1 MKKALRFSLYLLTV
15 VAVFT
20 ACRKEDN
27 SKLPGLVRFP
37 LPKIT
42 KVAGSSQNIS
52 AADPGAFNA
61 KYTVDLYFPE
71 DTGPQKFD
79 IVVIKNGNKG
89 VVKSLQENVATFPTE
104 LSLTASQLTTLFGA
118 PIVAGDT
125 YDISA
130 DVTLADGTKYEAFPV
145 TGNAYASGIAAQ
157 PGASTQIRYTA
168 N

>member
-1 MKKALRFSLYLLTV
+1 MKKALILPLYLL
-15 VAVFT
+15 AFAAIFS

-27 SKLPGLVRFP
+27 SKLPGLIAFP
-37 LPKIT
+37 IPVFA

-52 AADPGAFNA
+52 AANPASFNGRFS
-61 KYTVDLYFPE
+61 VGLYFP
-71 DTGPQKFD
+71 TTPPPQKYD

-89 VVKSLQENVATFPTE
+89 VVKTIQPDVTTFPTE
-104 LSLTASQLTTLFGA
+104 IPLTAAQLEGLFGA

-130 DVTLADGTKYEAFPV
+130 DVTTSDGSKFEAFPA
-145 TGNAYASGIAAQ
+145 TGNPYASGIAAQ
-157 PGASTQIRYTA
+157 PGSSTQIRYTA

>member
-1 MKKALRFSLYLLTV
+1 MKKVLTFSIYLLGI
-15 VAVFT
+15 VAVLT

-27 SKLPGLVRFP
+27 SKLPGLIRFP

-42 KVAGSSQNIS
+42 KVAGSSQNIT
-52 AADPGAFNA
+52 AANPGAFNG
-61 KYTVDLYFPE
+61 KFTVELYFP
-71 DTGPQKFD
+71 DDAGPQKFD

-89 VVKSLQENVATFPTE
+89 SVKTLQENVATFPTE
-104 LSLTASQLTTLFGA
+104 ISLTASQLSTLFGA

-130 DVTLADGTKYEAFPV
+130 DVTLSDGTRYAAFPE

-157 PGASTQIRYTA
+157 PGSSTQIRYNA